1 MINLLA
7 MYILYPCLCYWLT
20 YYLRIVFT
28 GKQSIDEEHVLFD
41 NAKSKYMWYSV
52 STGWVLSDL
61 YMLTNICNHDVFV
74 NLIKST
80 FRTILSQYLGFP
92 LV

>member
-1 MINLLA
+1 MIILLA
-7 MYILYPCLCYWLT
+7 MCILYPCLCYWLT
-20 YYLRIVFT
+20 YYLHIVFT

-52 STGWVLSDL
+52 STEWVLNDL

-80 FRTILSQYLGFP
+80 FRTILSQYLGFL